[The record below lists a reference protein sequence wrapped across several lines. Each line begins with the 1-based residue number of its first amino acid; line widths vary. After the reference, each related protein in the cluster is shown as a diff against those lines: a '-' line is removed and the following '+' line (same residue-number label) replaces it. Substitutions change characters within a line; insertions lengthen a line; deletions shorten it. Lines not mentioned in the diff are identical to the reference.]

1 MASEA
6 EVLEEEPGLDRTLS
20 LIDAFL
26 ATVPEEVSGQTS
38 LDYSMDYTTYL
49 LQEDEEDSSP
59 EQSEIPKLRGH
70 ELIDGFI
77 ERSEG
82 ETSIRLQPA
91 ANNET
96 LPVEEEGEAHHE
108 EDENE
113 ARKQLQKY
121 KQTQNYLQQNL
132 ATVQT
137 KTNLLMRQMY
147 VEYR

>member
-1 MASEA
+1 MPSEA

-20 LIDAFL
+20 WSMLL

-38 LDYSMDYTTYL
+38 LDYSTDYTTYL
-49 LQEDEEDSSP
+49 LQEDEEDSAP

-96 LPVEEEGEAHHE
+96 LPVEEEGRRIMKKMKMIAVLPKH
-108 EDENE
+108 
-113 ARKQLQKY
+113 
-121 KQTQNYLQQNL
+121 
-132 ATVQT
+132 
-137 KTNLLMRQMY
+137 
-147 VEYR
+147 